1 MTLGVYGL
9 LILCIVGIAAGQIM
23 LKLAAQRASGDVVA
37 LFTSPVLL
45 LAIGLYGLTFFGWA
59 YALRYVDLA
68 RAYPF
73 MALSF
78 VIVPLASTRLLGEVV
93 STRYW
98 IGVILIMSGI
108 LVASRS

>member
-1 MTLGVYGL
+1 MTVGVYAL
-9 LILCIVGIAAGQIM
+9 LILCIAGIATGQVL
-23 LKLAAQRASGDVVA
+23 LKWAAQRSGGDVLA

-45 LAIGLYGLTFFGWA
+45 MAIGLYGLTFFGWVL
-59 YALRYVDLA
+59 ALRYVDLA

-78 VIVPLASTRLLGEVV
+78 VLVPLASTRLLGEVV

-98 IGVILIMSGI
+98 IGVILIVSGI